1 VIFGIVLSFILSTI
15 TFGQQNIRRY
25 ESRQQAEYRT
35 EGAFEIALK
44 LMESYVDPAD
54 EANKGIYYYL
64 RNEGLMAPQ
73 DDPVFVFTIDGSE
86 VRIGVELLKKDSQV
100 IEARMFDLEQRQ
112 LKRLI
117 RASANSEDD
126 EDDGVPRYEE
136 GVPVFRPEDGTIYE
150 DFDGDIYEVTR
161 ETLLQG
167 DFHTTGR
174 LVITSSTPP
183 IDVRGN
189 KDINFDADGGIYLA
203 TDISTA
209 NYRSITLH
217 SSSGHIYIG
226 EDSKVETS
234 NQMLIKADV
243 GHIVAENAGYLSN
256 SYGSITLEAGNYISL
271 VNITI
276 QSSNNIY
283 LRAKHI
289 YLENVTFKS
298 VSNGVIHLHAEQSV
312 TIKNS
317 ELDSS
322 RQIDISAANGTLT
335 VQDTKLKTSDSGI
348 HLNAEQSMS
357 IQSSELTS
365 NKQVELSSANG
376 MLTVQDTM
384 LTSRGGRPIIL
395 SAAVDVNIS
404 GTTLD
409 SSNYVHVNSG
419 GHLYAQDARM
429 SSPSWT
435 DITLIAAGSI
445 SLEDAELN
453 ASRDLLFTVG
463 SASQTV
469 DVSRAYLKSSNN
481 VAQVAPAGAVIYG
494 TPVYGCVNNGV
505 TQICS

>member
-1 VIFGIVLSFILSTI
+1 MLQTVKRTIQSRSGAALLYILFISVIFSIVLSFILSTI

-44 LMESYVDPAD
+44 LMEGYVDPAD

-64 RNEGLMAPQ
+64 RNEGFMAPH

-86 VRIGVELLKKDSQV
+86 VRIGVELLKTDSQV

-126 EDDGVPRYEE
+126 EDDGVPRYED
-136 GVPVFRPEDGTIYE
+136 GIPDFQPEDGTIYE
-150 DFDGDIYEVTR
+150 DFDGDIYEVPR

-189 KDINFDADGGIYLA
+189 KDINFDADGGIFLA

-322 RQIDISAANGTLT
+322 SQIDISAANGTLT
-335 VQDTKLKTSDSGI
+335 VQDT
-348 HLNAEQSMS
+348 
-357 IQSSELTS
+357 
-365 NKQVELSSANG
+365 
-376 MLTVQDTM
+376 M
-384 LTSRGGRPIIL
+384 LTSRGGRAIIL
-395 SAAVDVNIS
+395 SAAADVNIS

-469 DVSRAYLKSSNN
+469 DVSRAFLKSSNN
-481 VAQVAPAGAVIYG
+481 VAKVTPAGAAIYG

-505 TQICS
+505 TKICS